1 MKWSVSGGGSID
13 ANGVF
18 TATMAGTFI
27 VTAASV
33 ADQTKTS
40 STQVTVK
47 AVISSVTVTPNTA
60 VLKPGEVL
68 KFAASVSGLG
78 ITDSGVKWTA
88 SGGSIAA
95 DGTFT
100 APAESGNYTITAT
113 SLQDSAKNGLASI
126 RVKGWVVRWTR
137 DVVYVGT
144 REIAEVDAQGAHYT
158 LTDHL
163 GSPRFIVNGSGV
175 VESEQKFLPFG
186 ESLTDA
192 TSAAK
197 FGKGFTNH
205 EQTDPSGL
213 IYMQARF
220 YAPWYGRFLSPDPGL
235 DQHFEFTQKWN
246 IYSYV
251 SNNPILNIDMNGMYQ
266 MDVHLVLTTV
276 LARAAGFSQ
285 QRAEAIGRA
294 NQAVDEGTRDP
305 KTVWGGETI
314 RADWHFTTT
323 ERREE
328 LEQSFRNEKTEGSL
342 GDFLHAYQD
351 SFSHEGYGAKYGHLS
366 DGTTPDKTATNPAK
380 ADRMAEGT
388 FKKLGEA
395 LGIIGGGKGGAVT
408 WDQLKGL
415 VGQFNRAKTA
425 EDKLKI
431 ANQIYR
437 VIGAAEAK
445 RKKQAEENQK
455 KKKND

>member
-1 MKWSVSGGGSID
+1 
-13 ANGVF
+13 
-18 TATMAGTFI
+18 MAGTFT

-47 AVISSVTVTPNTA
+47 AVISSVNVTPNTA
-60 VLKPGEVL
+60 VLKPGESL

-100 APAESGNYTITAT
+100 APAESGNYTVIAT
-113 SLQDSAKNGLASI
+113 SLQDSAKSGLASI
-126 RVKGWVVRWTR
+126 RVKGWVVKWTR

-144 REIAEVDAQGAHYT
+144 REIAEVDTQGAHYT

-163 GSPRFIVNGSGV
+163 GSPRFIVNGQGQ

-197 FGKGFTNH
+197 FAKGFTNH

-220 YAPWYGRFLSPDPGL
+220 YAPWYGRFLSPDPAR
-235 DQHFEFTQKWN
+235 DQHFEETQSWN

-251 SNNPILNIDMNGMYQ
+251 RNGPVSNVDFTGQWSTPTHELINRQVFSGKDLKLINRSSLRVDGGRTTLLHGAQSQKNSYQHGMRSPKQTPEEAQKAAMAYKEKAMASAVQ
-266 MDVHLVLTTV
+266 KEADGDHKGAMAELGKVTHLVQDMTSPQHEE
-276 LARAAGFSQ
+276 FQ
-285 QRAEAIGRA
+285 
-294 NQAVDEGTRDP
+294 
-305 KTVWGGETI
+305 VWGGLIHLGDALDHHNAEQQSEKDGLNSDAVKSAVTATKAI
-314 RADWHFTTT
+314 KSEFDTRVQQER
-323 ERREE
+323 ERREI
-328 LEQSFRNEKTEGSL
+328 EK
-342 GDFLHAYQD
+342 
-351 SFSHEGYGAKYGHLS
+351 
-366 DGTTPDKTATNPAK
+366 
-380 ADRMAEGT
+380 AE
-388 FKKLGEA
+388 
-395 LGIIGGGKGGAVT
+395 
-408 WDQLKGL
+408 
-415 VGQFNRAKTA
+415 
-425 EDKLKI
+425 
-431 ANQIYR
+431 
-437 VIGAAEAK
+437 EAK
-445 RKKQAEENQK
+445 EKEERK
-455 KKKND
+455 

>member
-18 TATMAGTFI
+18 TATMAGTFT
-27 VTAASV
+27 VTAASR

-113 SLQDSAKNGLASI
+113 SLQDSAKSGLASI

-137 DVVYVGT
+137 DVVYVGP

-163 GSPRFIVNGSGV
+163 GSPRFIVNGQGQ

-192 TSAAK
+192 ISAAK

-205 EQTDPSGL
+205 EQTDLSGL

-220 YAPWYGRFLSPDPGL
+220 YAPWYGRFLSPDPAR
-235 DQHFEFTQKWN
+235 DQHFEETQSWN

-251 SNNPILNIDMNGMYQ
+251 RNNSVTHIDPNGMEDYPIADMPQ
-266 MDVHLVLTTV
+266 MRVL
-276 LARAAGFSQ
+276 
-285 QRAEAIGRA
+285 
-294 NQAVDEGTRDP
+294 
-305 KTVWGGETI
+305 
-314 RADWHFTTT
+314 
-323 ERREE
+323 
-328 LEQSFRNEKTEGSL
+328 SL
-342 GDFLHAYQD
+342 
-351 SFSHEGYGAKYGHLS
+351 
-366 DGTTPDKTATNPAK
+366 TNS
-380 ADRMAEGT
+380 
-388 FKKLGEA
+388 
-395 LGIIGGGKGGAVT
+395 
-408 WDQLKGL
+408 
-415 VGQFNRAKTA
+415 
-425 EDKLKI
+425 
-431 ANQIYR
+431 
-437 VIGAAEAK
+437 
-445 RKKQAEENQK
+445 
-455 KKKND
+455 